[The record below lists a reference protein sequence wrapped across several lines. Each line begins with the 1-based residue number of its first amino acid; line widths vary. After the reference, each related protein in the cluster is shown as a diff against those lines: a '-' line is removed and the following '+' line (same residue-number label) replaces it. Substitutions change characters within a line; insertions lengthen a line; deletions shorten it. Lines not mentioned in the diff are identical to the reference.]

1 MIRFAMGDDST
12 GVRGAGARETSE
24 RRKVKESKSRRVAAS
39 GAGRVL
45 FAETGAVESPRG
57 APGNRKLGTRSP
69 TTPVFRQKSAGVIE
83 KRGVKSLGSA
93 KECVS
98 A

>member
-1 MIRFAMGDDST
+1 MADGASQGSAPDSRIGIF
-12 GVRGAGARETSE
+12 GVHLAVFGSRERVWMRELGA
-24 RRKVKESKSRRVAAS
+24 
-39 GAGRVL
+39 
-45 FAETGAVESPRG
+45 
-57 APGNRKLGTRSP
+57 RSP

-98 A
+98 V